1 MGEIWFFPF
10 EEQFII
16 WLQSLGE
23 GTVFQTLLIWLNSL
37 FSLFGEALFCVLL
50 MGMVYWGFDKKK
62 GEVIGLSLIMA
73 NVFCPMLKNIFRR
86 LRPFVVSDEIACLR
100 EVGNYSFPSGHSASC
115 ASAYPAA
122 ANEYPKEKWL
132 KSIAVIVPLLCAL
145 SRNYLGA
152 HWLSDVIVGLA
163 LGALSFV
170 LVAYL
175 LHCHNDHLVIYLAF
189 IGFSLIG
196 LLYCHTDDYFTFLG
210 ILIGF
215 AAGRMFEDR
224 YVRFAN
230 TDRWYLALIRT
241 AGAALVYLAGN
252 GLLKMVLET
261 LAEPDSITGL
271 LLRTVRY
278 AIMIFTVIG
287 VYPLAFSCEA
297 KIATRFGMMKDLK
310 NARKS
315 R

>member
-1 MGEIWFFPF
+1 MGEIWYFPF

-23 GTVFQTLLIWLNSL
+23 GTFLQPLLIWLNSL
-37 FSLFGEALFCVLL
+37 FSMFGEALFCVLL

-73 NVFCPMLKNIFRR
+73 NVFAPMIKNVFRR
-86 LRPFVVSDEIACLR
+86 LRPFVVSDRIVCLR
-100 EVGNYSFPSGHSASC
+100 EVSNYSFPSGHSASC

-122 ANEYPKEKWL
+122 SYEYPKEKWL
-132 KSIAVIVPLLCAL
+132 KRIAVIVPLLCAF

-170 LVAYL
+170 LVAWIM
-175 LHCHNDHLVIYLAF
+175 HRHDDHLIIYLVF

-215 AAGRMFEDR
+215 VAGRIFEER
-224 YVRFAN
+224 HVHFEN
-230 TDRWYLALIRT
+230 TDKLYLALIRT
-241 AGAALVYLAGN
+241 GGAALVYLGGS
-252 GLLKMVLET
+252 GLLKKVFELMT
-261 LAEPDSITGL
+261 QPQSMQGF
-271 LLRTVRY
+271 LLRSVRY
-278 AIMIFTVIG
+278 AVMIFVVIG
-287 VYPLAFSCEA
+287 VYPLAFRYE
-297 KIATRFGMMKDLK
+297 KKMIDYFRRIRKDET
-310 NARKS
+310 S
-315 R
+315 E